1 MGAGARPG
9 AHHAAPAAHLAPT
22 AQSHHHSPADEAPP
36 APRDQRHG
44 GNHDCLMMLGCGV
57 ASIRSARLTAIVR
70 MPIPFVRAGLVANP
84 IPVAADLAVE
94 PPPPRQT
101 I

>member
-1 MGAGARPG
+1 
-9 AHHAAPAAHLAPT
+9 
-22 AQSHHHSPADEAPP
+22 
-36 APRDQRHG
+36 
-44 GNHDCLMMLGCGV
+44 MMLGCGV